1 MQALPDFRNI
11 STFIFDVDGVLT
23 DGTLMCFSTGEQARS
38 FNIKDGYAIKHA
50 LKKGYRVAI
59 ISGRNEPGVRKRL
72 EQLDIKDIY
81 LGVENKLDTCQ
92 NYLYY
97 YGIEPETVVFM
108 GDDMPDLEVMEYC
121 GISACP
127 ADAAIDICDISQ
139 YVAAAEGG
147 KGAARELIEMVMK
160 LQKRW

>member
-11 STFIFDVDGVLT
+11 TTFIFDVDGVMT
-23 DGTLMCFSTGEQARS
+23 DGTLLCFSTGEQARA
-38 FNIKDGYAIKHA
+38 FNIKDGYAIRHA

-72 EQLDIKDIY
+72 ESLDIKDIY
-81 LGVENKLDTCQ
+81 LGAEDKLDVFQ

-97 YGIEPETVVFM
+97 HGIDPEAVQH
-108 GDDMPDLEVMEYC
+108 C

-139 YVAAAEGG
+139 YVATAEGG
-147 KGAARELIEMVMK
+147 KGAVREVIEMVMK